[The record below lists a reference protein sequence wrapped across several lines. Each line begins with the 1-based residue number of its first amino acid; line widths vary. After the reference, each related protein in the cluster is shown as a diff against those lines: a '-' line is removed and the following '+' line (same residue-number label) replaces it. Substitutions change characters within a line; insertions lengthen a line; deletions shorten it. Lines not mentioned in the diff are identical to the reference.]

1 VVDDDSRIDT
11 DVVVVGI
18 IKLKASQIDKQWENM
33 ATRPLIKSIV
43 GAEIIFGFMNYMI
56 LSVLKNINLEK

>member
-18 IKLKASQIDKQWENM
+18 IKLKASQIDKQCENI

-43 GAEIIFGFMNYMI
+43 GAETIFGFMNYMI
-56 LSVLKNINLEK
+56 LSVLKDINLEK